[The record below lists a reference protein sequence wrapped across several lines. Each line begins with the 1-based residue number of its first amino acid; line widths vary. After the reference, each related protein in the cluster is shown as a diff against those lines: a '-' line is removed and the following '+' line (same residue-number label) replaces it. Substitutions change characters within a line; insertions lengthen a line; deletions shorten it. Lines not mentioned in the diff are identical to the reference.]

1 LHSARKS
8 TVSGRRRESLHR
20 TVRRTARR
28 LLLDRIAGFLEV
40 WRIDDSQEIV
50 IQRADLKP
58 DANRAAR
65 IVLSPRQA
73 RHLSS
78 VLLMHAEE
86 IEKAGRSLTRS
97 AGSR

>member
-1 LHSARKS
+1 M
-8 TVSGRRRESLHR
+8 E
-20 TVRRTARR
+20 
-28 LLLDRIAGFLEV
+28 RIAGFLEV
-40 WRIDDSQEIV
+40 WRIDDSKEIV
-50 IQRADLKP
+50 IQCADLKP
-58 DANRAAR
+58 DAYGVGR

-78 VLLMHAEE
+78 ALAMHAEE